1 MNKQKFLGFNQNGP
15 TIWLAYFIWY
25 LTLWIFEPP
34 GRQELLMS
42 LLAFGAFL
50 PVYYDAYYKKGH
62 RAWFGIVAITL
73 ISLGMAFYTA
83 SASIFFIYAVMVAA
97 QSQRG
102 RARMLWLAGII
113 AVTIIPAMLGMVSWV
128 YTGGCMLFGP
138 LVAVSTATMSR
149 LEEQIAELLQTRTE
163 MRDMA
168 ITAERERIAR
178 DMHDTL
184 GHVLSVIT
192 IKSDLALR
200 LSDKYPQ
207 KAKQEM
213 AEVYQ
218 TGRKALKQV
227 RNVVSGMGNTTVAAE
242 IAHARYL
249 LETANIHTEVD
260 NAALTLPT
268 PYQHALG
275 MIIREATTNIVKHA
289 NATRCRIV
297 LSSDPHQT
305 RLQICDNGNGGSFE
319 PKTGLTSIKER
330 ATQLDGTYDIV
341 TDPGSGTCLS
351 VHLPQTSEIVS

>member
-1 MNKQKFLGFNQNGP
+1 
-15 TIWLAYFIWY
+15 
-25 LTLWIFEPP
+25 
-34 GRQELLMS
+34 MS
-42 LLAFGAFL
+42 LLAFCAFL
-50 PVYYDAYYKKGH
+50 PVYYDAYYKTGH
-62 RAWFGIVAITL
+62 RAWFGILAITL

-83 SASIFFIYAVMVAA
+83 SASIFFIYAVMVAT

-102 RARMLWLAGII
+102 RARWLWLVGIL
-113 AVTIIPAMLGMVSWV
+113 AMTIMPAMLGMVSWV

-149 LEEQIAELLQTRTE
+149 LEEQAAELLQTRTE
-163 MRDMA
+163 MRDMT

-200 LSDKYPQ
+200 LSDKDPQ
-207 KAKQEM
+207 RAKQEM
-213 AEVYQ
+213 AEVHQ
-218 TGRKALKQV
+218 TGRQALKQI

-260 NAALTLPT
+260 NTALTLPK

-297 LSSDPHQT
+297 LSSDAHQT
-305 RLQICDNGNGGSFE
+305 RLRIYDNGTGAAFE
-319 PKTGLTSIKER
+319 PKTGLTSIQQR
-330 ATQLDGTYDIV
+330 AAQLGGTYEIARASDRNTV
-341 TDPGSGTCLS
+341 LS
-351 VHLPQTSEIVS
+351 VDLPQNGEGVP